1 MNLLK
6 LKSSLWII
14 IINLILILILIW
26 NLYVNLSYK
35 YFTDLPDILNSIS
48 KMSPSIT
55 QLNDSSMVN
64 NNYASI
70 LLFIQQNPQ
79 KSSQFISD
87 IKQKFFKSSCE
98 VKDNIDFKNIAQ
110 MTNGMPFS

>member
-6 LKSSLWII
+6 SKSSFWII
-14 IINLILILILIW
+14 IIILILFLILIW
-26 NLYVNLSYK
+26 NLYVKVPYE
-35 YFTDLPDILNSIS
+35 YFTDLPDILDSIS

-55 QLNDSSMVN
+55 QLNDPSMAN
-64 NNYASI
+64 NNYSSL

-79 KSSQFISD
+79 KSSEFISD
-87 IKQKFFKSSCE
+87 IKQKFFKSTCE